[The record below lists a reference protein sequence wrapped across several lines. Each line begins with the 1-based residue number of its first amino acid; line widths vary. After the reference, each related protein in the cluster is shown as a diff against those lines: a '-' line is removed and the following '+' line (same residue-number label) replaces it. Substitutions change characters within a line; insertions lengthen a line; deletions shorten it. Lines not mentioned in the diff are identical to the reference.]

1 MEYFNLI
8 KKILTQ
14 KQISSLTWISL
25 GLIFTSI
32 IEIFGISLIIPII
45 YTLTSDSFYNEFV
58 LFLSSYN
65 LEEISK
71 RDIMIVS
78 LSLFVSLFILKNF
91 LLGIFFWV
99 ESKFIHNT
107 SEKISSN
114 IFKNF
119 LLRDYSFHL
128 NENSAHLMSKINNDM
143 LYIKTFFMSLL
154 VFIAEIVILI
164 GVLGILFYY
173 SPNILIKVLPVL
185 IFSLLLFYFFFNKM
199 IKKIGIQRKRN
210 DFLKT
215 KKIQEGIG
223 GIKEIIAFEKEE
235 YFSKSYNKYINKLIR
250 VFYLY
255 QFLQKLPRIYF
266 ETVTIVGI
274 TLFTS
279 IILFT
284 TNNIDDFLAI
294 LSIFIALSL
303 RLLPSINR
311 IVNSVNAFKYCLP
324 AFKSVAKELNFKK
337 KKIIKKKI
345 HNFKTLNFKN
355 VVFSYPKGNLQF
367 NFNFKISSGDKIAI
381 LGESGSGKSTLLD
394 LIMGFHTPRKG
405 GIYLNKKKVLTS
417 SLSNFFSYVP
427 QFVYVFDDTILE
439 NITLGN
445 YDELKNLRLLNQ
457 SLRYSCI
464 EKFIKKLPKK
474 IYTKTGDRGSRLSGG
489 QKQRLG
495 IARAFYSNASIL
507 VFDEVT
513 SSLDNHTAKKIINQ
527 IIKNKEKTVILS
539 THKPELVK
547 HFNKILRIDNG
558 KIYREKIK

>member
-1 MEYFNLI
+1 MKYYFAI

-14 KQISSLTWISL
+14 KQILSFTWISL

-58 LFLSSYN
+58 LFLSNYN
-65 LEEISK
+65 IEEISK
-71 RDIMIVS
+71 RDIIIVS

-91 LLGIFFWV
+91 LLGIFFWA

-154 VFIAEIVILI
+154 VFISEIVILI

-173 SPNILIKVLPVL
+173 SSNILIKVLPVL

-199 IKKIGIQRKRN
+199 IKEIGIQRKRN

-266 ETVTIVGI
+266 ETVLIVGI

-284 TNNIDDFLAI
+284 TNNIDNFLAI
-294 LSIFIALSL
+294 LSIFVALSL

-311 IVNSVNAFKYCLP
+311 IVNSINAFKYCLP

-355 VVFSYPKGNLQF
+355 VVFSYPKGNHQF
-367 NFNFKISSGDKIAI
+367 NFNLKISSGDKIAI

-394 LIMGFHTPRKG
+394 LIMGFHTPLKG
-405 GIYLNKKKVLTS
+405 GIYLDKKKVLTS

-427 QFVYVFDDTILE
+427 QSVYIFDDTILE

-445 YDELKNLRLLNQ
+445 YDKLKNLRLLNK

-474 IYTKTGDRGSRLSGG
+474 TYTQTGDRGSRLSGG

-495 IARAFYSNASIL
+495 IARAFYSNTSIL
-507 VFDEVT
+507 VFDEIT

-527 IIKNKEKTVILS
+527 IIKDKEKTVILS

>member
-1 MEYFNLI
+1 MEYFNHI

-14 KQISSLTWISL
+14 KQILSLTWISL

-58 LFLSSYN
+58 LFLSNYN
-65 LEEISK
+65 IEEISK
-71 RDIMIVS
+71 KDIIIVS

-266 ETVTIVGI
+266 ETVLIVGI
-274 TLFTS
+274 ALFTS

-284 TNNIDDFLAI
+284 TNNIDNFLAI

-311 IVNSVNAFKYCLP
+311 IVNSINAFKYCLP
-324 AFKSVAKELNFKK
+324 AFKSVAKELNSKK

-355 VVFSYPKGNLQF
+355 VVFSYPKGNHQF
-367 NFNFKISSGDKIAI
+367 NFNLKISSGDKIAI

-394 LIMGFHTPRKG
+394 LIMGFHTPLKG
-405 GIYLNKKKVLTS
+405 GIYLDKKKVLTS
-417 SLSNFFSYVP
+417 SLSNFFSYVS
-427 QFVYVFDDTILE
+427 QSVYIFDDTILE

-445 YDELKNLRLLNQ
+445 YDKLKNLRLLNQ

-474 IYTKTGDRGSRLSGG
+474 TYTQTGDRGSRLSGG

-507 VFDEVT
+507 VFDEIT

-527 IIKNKEKTVILS
+527 IIKDKEKTVILS